1 MQKQIACAW
10 PTTMG
15 QDRLTELAFLY
26 LHHSVNITVEEIID
40 AFARNCFRHIE
51 FVL

>member
-10 PTTMG
+10 STTMG
-15 QDRLTELAFLY
+15 QDRLTGLTLLY
-26 LHHSVNITVEEIID
+26 LHRSENVTVEEIID
-40 AFARNCFRHIE
+40 AFGRNRSRRIE